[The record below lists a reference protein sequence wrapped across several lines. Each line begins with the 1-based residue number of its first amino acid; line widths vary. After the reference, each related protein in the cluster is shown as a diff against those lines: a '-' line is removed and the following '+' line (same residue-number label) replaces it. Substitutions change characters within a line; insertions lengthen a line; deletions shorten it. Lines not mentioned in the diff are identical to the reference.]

1 MLTNRILP
9 AVGLLGYSTMSFAAD
24 APKMD
29 GASTAW
35 MITATV
41 LVILMTIP
49 GLGLFYGG
57 LVRTKNMLSIL
68 TQVFITFS
76 MLSVL
81 WALYGYSLAFTPGG
95 ELNSIVGGLSKSFLS
110 GVGKDSLTGV
120 IPEYVYL
127 TFQMT
132 FAAITPALIIGGF
145 AERMKF
151 SAILLFMAGWLTL
164 VYAPIA
170 HMVWGGGWLQGMG
183 TMDFAGGTVV
193 HINAGIAALVG
204 ALVLG
209 KRVGFGR
216 ESMSPHSL
224 TMTMIGGS
232 LLWVGWF
239 GFNVGSELAVD
250 STAALVLVNTQL
262 ATAAAAM
269 GWLFVEWIVKGKP
282 SMLGGVSGAVAGL
295 VAITPACGFVGPMGS
310 IILGIVAAAICF
322 WSTSSLK
329 HWLGYD
335 DSLDVFG
342 IHGIGG
348 IVGAIG
354 TGILASTTF
363 GGVGYAE
370 GVTMGHQVLKQIVAT
385 LTTLVWSGVISFI
398 LFKVIDMAIGL
409 RVTED
414 SEREGLDLVE
424 HGEKAYNH

>member
-1 MLTNRILP
+1 M
-9 AVGLLGYSTMSFAAD
+9 
-24 APKMD
+24 
-29 GASTAW
+29 
-35 MITATV
+35 
-41 LVILMTIP
+41 
-49 GLGLFYGG
+49 
-57 LVRTKNMLSIL
+57 
-68 TQVFITFS
+68 
-76 MLSVL
+76 

-95 ELNSIVGGLSKSFLS
+95 ALNSIVGGLSKSFLA
-110 GVGKDSLTGV
+110 GIGKDSLTGV

-170 HMVWGGGWLQGMG
+170 HMVWGGGWLQGLG

-204 ALVLG
+204 ALMLG
-209 KRVGFGR
+209 KRVGLGK

-250 STAALVLVNTQL
+250 GTAAMVLVNTQL

-269 GWLFVEWIVKGKP
+269 GWLLVEWILKGKP
-282 SMLGGVSGAVAGL
+282 SMLGGVSGAITGL

-310 IILGIVAAAICF
+310 IILGIVAAIICF

-329 HWLGYD
+329 KWFGYD

-354 TGILASTTF
+354 TGILASTAF
-363 GGVGYAE
+363 GGVGYAA
-370 GVTMGHQVLKQIVAT
+370 GVTMGDQVLKQMIAT
-385 LTTLVWSGVISFI
+385 GTTLVWSGVISFI
-398 LFKVIDMAIGL
+398 LFKVLDMTIGL
-409 RVTED
+409 RVTGEN
-414 SEREGLDLVE
+414 EREGLDITE
-424 HGEKAYNH
+424 HGEKAYNL